1 MSTVEDDAPVSKY
14 VFKARYGAEPS
25 KPRVCTIVD
34 PIHLEVDPFI
44 RDILGLDK
52 EKKS

>member
-1 MSTVEDDAPVSKY
+1 MSKVEDDTPSVRYA
-14 VFKARYGAEPS
+14 FKAKYGAEPS
-25 KPRVCTIVD
+25 SQRIGTIVD

-44 RDILGLDK
+44 RDILGLDR